1 MVSRT
6 VDYGFADFST
16 AQALSHLAETFYKSN
31 SQVKQELTTKA
42 QTLFKRSVRAFSSLF
57 DEGRGLMVPKDR
69 QGRFSPRFNPVE
81 WGNGFTE
88 GNSWHHSFPPYAISC
103 AVDPSSTKT
112 KGFDCNGG
120 LISLHRSKEKLLQK
134 LHQLVDSESNFHP
147 GSYGQ
152 EIHEMTEMRA
162 FAMGQY
168 GHNNQPV
175 HHILFLFSLLGEHE
189 ATQHYVRYVLD
200 RAYGED
206 FYAGDED
213 NGEQGAWFVLSA
225 LGLYPV
231 TPGLPSY
238 VLSSPIFP
246 HVRITRDDKDNEN
259 HLDIFAPGTNKET
272 ILYEKAEINNHALD
286 GLVSDEE
293 LFGSS
298 SALVFTMKTKSQEH
312 DLNYLDIYELHH
324 TTTTDLEKP
333 RQKTVNKENHIT
345 GENTRDATLD
355 EKDVSK
361 LQEKI
366 HILEGKERN
375 SSIIHM
381 SKYINRKFTS

>member
-1 MVSRT
+1 
-6 VDYGFADFST
+6 
-16 AQALSHLAETFYKSN
+16 
-31 SQVKQELTTKA
+31 
-42 QTLFKRSVRAFSSLF
+42 
-57 DEGRGLMVPKDR
+57 MVPKDR
-69 QGRFSPRFNPVE
+69 NGRASNRFNPVE

-88 GNSWHHSFPPYAISC
+88 GNSWHHSFPPYAVSC
-103 AVDPSSTKT
+103 AADPTSSKI

-120 LISLHRSKEKLLQK
+120 LISLHGSKEKLLEK
-134 LHQLVDSESNFHP
+134 LHQLVNAESNFQA

-175 HHILFLFSLLGEHE
+175 HHILFLFSLLGDHE
-189 ATQHYVRYVLD
+189 STQRYVRYVLD

-213 NGEQGAWFVLSA
+213 NGEQGAWFVLAA

-246 HVRITRDDKDNEN
+246 HVRISRSDDVGDSNR
-259 HLDIFAPGTNKET
+259 HLDIFALGTSKEN
-272 ILYEKAEINNHALD
+272 IFYDKVEVNNHGLD
-286 GLVSDEE
+286 GLVDDEE
-293 LFGSS
+293 LFGVRSNGM
-298 SALVFTMKTKSQEH
+298 LVFTMKTQSIDH
-312 DLNYLDIYELHH
+312 SLDMSGFDRLHKMS
-324 TTTTDLEKP
+324 TNDLEMGDKNHQEVKEVLP
-333 RQKTVNKENHIT
+333 QQTVKSESDI
-345 GENTRDATLD
+345 E
-355 EKDVSK
+355 K

-366 HILEGKERN
+366 HVLEGEMFILR
-375 SSIIHM
+375 SIL
-381 SKYINRKFTS
+381 FT